1 MLDYRTGRP
10 SVNGQG
16 LLWLAAG
23 LSVLVSVGMYYVE
36 LVQGIEQ
43 YGGRIETL
51 RSFVSR
57 NVQGEKQAAGD
68 AKLLQAEMKEAK
80 AVLRRLSVPWDEFF
94 RALEEA
100 TRRHAEG
107 IRVIDVQ
114 PDAEKG
120 HVVINGESKDF
131 DVLLDYVVQLGQ
143 DDILRH
149 VRLVNH
155 QIQREAPGKPVRFSV
170 VAEWRAGS

>member
-1 MLDYRTGRP
+1 MLDYRAGRP
-10 SVNGQG
+10 SVSGQG

-23 LSVLVSVGMYYVE
+23 LSALVSAGAYYME

-51 RSFVSR
+51 RASLSR
-57 NVQGEKQAAGD
+57 NAQGEKQAAGD
-68 AKLLQAEMKEAK
+68 AALLQAEVKEAK
-80 AVLRRLSVPWDEFF
+80 TVLRRLSIPWDEFF
-94 RALEEA
+94 NVVEGA

-107 IRVIDVQ
+107 IRVMDVQ
-114 PDAEKG
+114 PDVEKG
-120 HVVINGESKDF
+120 QVVINGESKDF
-131 DVLLDYVVQLGQ
+131 DTLLDYVMELGQ
-143 DDILRH
+143 SDVLHH

-155 QIQREAPGKPVRFSV
+155 QVQLEAPGKPVRFSA